1 MQTLTL
7 LASPISC
14 AVLQALADGPKKQT
28 ELRRAAGSPA
38 QTTLRAQLR
47 KLADAGAID
56 RRRRN
61 AFPGVIEHELT
72 DAGRDLIEV
81 AEVLQ
86 GWLRRAPQDPLGLGS
101 PDAKAAIK
109 ALIDGWSTAMLRVLA
124 AKPLTLTELDSVI
137 SSLNYPSLER
147 RLAAMRLAGQVKQV
161 PGRSRGTPYAVTEWA
176 RQAVA
181 PLTLAARW
189 EHRHHAGRAV
199 AISKLDIEGYFLLAI
214 PLLTLPADLSGAC
227 RLAVRAPGGKAQ
239 RFAGAVVSVDAGRIA
254 SCATH
259 LSSHPEAWASGS
271 IAAWLTA
278 LTERDSDGLEIGGD
292 CRLARALLDG
302 MHESLFG
309 LSPIDRPS

>member
-1 MQTLTL
+1 ML
-7 LASPISC
+7 LASSINC
-14 AVLQALADGPKKQT
+14 GLLQALAEGPKQQT

-47 KLADAGAID
+47 KLAEAGTID

-61 AFPGVIEHELT
+61 AFPGVMEHELT
-72 DAGRDLIEV
+72 DAGRGLIDV

-86 GWLRRAPQDPLGLGS
+86 GWLRRAPQCPLELGS
-101 PDAKAAIK
+101 PNAKAAIK

-124 AKPLTLTELDSVI
+124 AKPLTLTELDGVI

-147 RLAAMRLAGQVKQV
+147 RLAAMKLAGQVKQV
-161 PGRSRGTPYAVTEWA
+161 PGRGRGTPYAITEWA

-189 EHRHHAGRAV
+189 EHRHLGDAA
-199 AISKLDIEGYFLLAI
+199 ASMSKIDIEGSFLLAI
-214 PLLTLPADLSGAC
+214 PLLRLPADLSGTC
-227 RLAVRAPGGKAQ
+227 RLAVGTRGGKAQ

-259 LSSHPEAWASGS
+259 LNGHPEAWASGS
-271 IAAWLTA
+271 IAAWLAA

-292 CRLARALLDG
+292 SRLARGLLDG
-302 MHESLFG
+302 MHESLFH
-309 LSPIDRPS
+309 LNPIDQPS